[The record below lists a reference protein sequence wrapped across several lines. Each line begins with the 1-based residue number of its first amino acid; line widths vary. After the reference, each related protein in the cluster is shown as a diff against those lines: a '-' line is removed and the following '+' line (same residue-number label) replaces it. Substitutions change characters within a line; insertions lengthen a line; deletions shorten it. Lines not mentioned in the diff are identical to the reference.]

1 MNEKL
6 QYASMLE
13 MPNSSSTITYKPI
26 KKKRT
31 KKVKVA
37 EPDSVKQEL
46 VDKVNA
52 QVEEQALEEGQGET
66 LPIIREESSLEQT
79 PSVSIREKKKFK
91 FSLVTLQSLII
102 VALIAVIAVTNL
114 VNENSGINVFVRG
127 LFQSEKVVVDQREF
141 SEFSPVF
148 NLNGTEFV
156 VEEGVA
162 SVSYTGS
169 VYAPC
174 DAVVESVTQ
183 DENGL
188 YSIVLSHSQNFASKI
203 DGLKFVYSN
212 VGEQVYSN
220 IPVGYA
226 EVGFS
231 TCFFDSSRA
240 LITGYEI
247 IDNAV
252 VWAV

>member
-31 KKVKVA
+31 KRAKVG
-37 EPDSVKQEL
+37 EDSVKQEL

-52 QVEEQALEEGQGET
+52 QVEEQDLVEEENNA
-66 LPIIREESSLEQT
+66 LPIVREESSLSET
-79 PSVSIREKKKFK
+79 PSVSIKEKKKFK
-91 FSLVTLQSLII
+91 FSVVTLQSLII
-102 VALIAVIAVTNL
+102 VALIAVIAITNL
-114 VNENSGINVFVRG
+114 VNENSGINVFMKG

-141 SEFSPVF
+141 NEFSPVF
-148 NLNGTEFV
+148 NVNDTEFTIAD
-156 VEEGVA
+156 GVA

-174 DAVVESVTQ
+174 DALVESVTQ
-183 DENGL
+183 DESGL
-188 YSIVLSHSQNFASKI
+188 YSIVLSHSKNFTSKI
-203 DGLKFVYSN
+203 DGLKFVYSG
-212 VGEQVYSN
+212 VGEKVFKN

-226 EVGFS
+226 ENVFS
-231 TCFFDSSRA
+231 ACFFDSQRA